1 MRHFYKLSIVALTLA
16 FPLAGNAQT
25 QKLTADQVY
34 SLEHPAPVTL
44 SSPVVSKTQSPT
56 LTEDKIHSLQNPSAA
71 PSGQAAL
78 RNASTLSA
86 ASSLSCDSL
95 TTTYSAGNGNSG
107 IMFNIKGI
115 QNTAI
120 TGFHVSI
127 NTTPAT
133 PTIIKLYYRKG
144 TYLGNETNQAAWT
157 FIDSVQVMA
166 GGTGVP
172 VYVPINTSII
182 VPAGQKYGFYIT
194 TNDPG
199 ISLDYT
205 DGTNEDSVYVANSY
219 FEVREGRGMGYPFTL
234 SGVPRVFNG
243 SVHFCPEV
251 AVQCDTINTTYAAG
265 NGQDGAMFDVTA
277 VQDLTLDRLYA
288 SVDGEGWMKIYYKN
302 GTYSG
307 FETNPSAWTL
317 LDSAYVSPLT
327 TMIPTLI
334 NISLDLPV
342 PSGQTLGLYV
352 TGNQTGASVDYTNGT
367 AEGSVFASDSY
378 IQVKE
383 GRGVEYPFGAN
394 YVPRILNTTIDY
406 CPGLLTGIEVRND
419 LSSNLYPNPFST
431 SATLQLG
438 TGITL
443 DNAVLKIYDVLGKQV
458 GSITGISNNTVQIEK
473 GDLPAGVYIYRLS
486 DATGMQATGRFI
498 IE

>member
-1 MRHFYKLSIVALTLA
+1 MNHFYKLSIVVLTLA
-16 FPLAGNAQT
+16 FPLAGNAQS

-34 SLEHPAPVTL
+34 SLEHPATVILPSSVT
-44 SSPVVSKTQSPT
+44 SKKQSPT
-56 LTEDKIHSLQNPSAA
+56 LTADKISSLQNPSAA

-78 RNASTLSA
+78 KNASTLSA
-86 ASSLSCDSL
+86 ASAVSCDSL
-95 TTTYSAGNGNSG
+95 TTTYSGGNGNSG
-107 IMFNIKGI
+107 IMFNIKGV

-127 NTTPAT
+127 DAT
-133 PTIIKLYYRKG
+133 AQTYIKLYYRKD
-144 TYLGNETNQAAWT
+144 TYLGNETNPSAWT
-157 FIDSVQVMA
+157 FIDSVQVTGA
-166 GGTGVP
+166 GTGVP

-182 VPAGQKYGFYIT
+182 VPAGMKYGFYIT
-194 TNDPG
+194 TNDPTV
-199 ISLDYT
+199 ILDYT

-219 FEVREGRGMGYPFTL
+219 IEVREGRGMGYPFIL

-277 VQDLTLDRLYA
+277 VQDITLDRLYG

-302 GTYSG
+302 GSYSG

-334 NISLDLPV
+334 NISLNLPV
-342 PSGQTLGLYV
+342 ASGQTLGLYV
-352 TGNQTGASVDYTNGT
+352 TGNQTGASVDYTDGT
-367 AEGSVFASDSY
+367 AEGNVFSSDSY
-378 IQVKE
+378 IQIKE
-383 GRGVEYPFGAN
+383 GRGVEYPFGTN
-394 YVPRILNTTIDY
+394 YVPRIFNTTIDY
-406 CPGLLTGIEVRND
+406 CPGVITGIETRND
-419 LSSNLYPNPFST
+419 VSSSFYPNPFST
-431 SATLQLG
+431 SATLELG

-443 DNAVLKIYDVLGKQV
+443 DNAVLNIYDVLGKQV
-458 GSITGISNNTVQIEK
+458 KSITGISSNTVQIEK
-473 GDLPAGVYIYRLS
+473 GDLPAGVYIYRLG

>member
-1 MRHFYKLSIVALTLA
+1 MRKFYKPLIVALTLA
-16 FPLAGNAQT
+16 FPLAANAQS
-25 QKLTADQVY
+25 QELTADQVY
-34 SLEHPAPVTL
+34 SLEHPAPVIL
-44 SSPVVSKTQSPT
+44 PSSVKNKMQSLT
-56 LTEDKIHSLQNPSAA
+56 ITEDKIHSLQNPSAVA
-71 PSGQAAL
+71 PGQPAL
-78 RNASTLSA
+78 QNAPTLSE
-86 ASSLSCDSL
+86 ASPVSCDSL

-107 IMFNIKGI
+107 IMFNIKGV

-127 NTTPAT
+127 DAITQTY
-133 PTIIKLYYRKG
+133 IKLYYRKG
-144 TYLGNETNQAAWT
+144 TYLGNETTPSSWT
-157 FIDSVQVMA
+157 FIDSVEVTGA
-166 GGTGVP
+166 GTGVP

-182 VPAGQKYGFYIT
+182 VPAGMKYGFYIT

-199 ISLDYT
+199 VILDYT

-219 FEVREGRGMGYPFTL
+219 IEVREGRGMSYPFML

-251 AVQCDTINTTYAAG
+251 AVQCDTINTTYVAG

-277 VQDLTLDRLYA
+277 VQDITLDRLYA

-317 LDSAYVSPLT
+317 LDSAYVSPIT

-334 NISLDLPV
+334 NVYLNLPV
-342 PSGQTLGLYV
+342 TSGQTVGLYV
-352 TGNQTGASVDYTNGT
+352 TGTQTGASVDYTNGT
-367 AEGSVFASDSY
+367 AEGNVFASDSY
-378 IQVKE
+378 IEIKE
-383 GRGVEYPFGAN
+383 GRGVEYPFGNN
-394 YVPRILNTTIDY
+394 YVPRIFNTTIDY
-406 CPGLLTGIEVRND
+406 CPGVITGIEGEND

-431 SATLQLG
+431 SATLELG
-438 TGITL
+438 TGINL
-443 DNAVLKIYDVLGKQV
+443 DNAVLNIYDVLGKQV
-458 GSITGISNNTVQIEK
+458 KSITGISNNTVQIEK
-473 GDLPAGVYIYRLS
+473 GDLPAGVYIYRLG
-486 DATGMQATGRFI
+486 DETGMLATGRYV